1 MDARQ
6 FDVVVIGAGPTG
18 ENVADRAVKGG
29 LSAAIVESELVGGEC
44 SYWACIP
51 SKALLQPIL
60 ANAAAKSVGGALR
73 NPDTD
78 LDIAAVIARRDAFTS
93 NWKDAGQVKWL
104 EQSKIELIRGHA
116 RLAGERRVNVT
127 DNAGKLTELT
137 ARHAVAICTGTRAAI
152 PPISGLVESR
162 PWTSREATSA
172 RKAPRRL
179 VILGGGGVA
188 CEMATAWRHL
198 GSDSVTMI
206 LRGSRLLAN
215 CEPFAGDML
224 RESLERS
231 GVTML
236 TNTAIERVERSADG
250 IVRVFLGG
258 GKTVSAD
265 EILVAT
271 GREPRTHDLGLET
284 IGLKPGSWLDVDD
297 TMQVRGVAGGGL
309 YAAGDV
315 NHRALLTHMGK
326 YQARACGDVIAA
338 RASDQPDAV
347 APKPWSRYVATA
359 DNQAIPQ
366 VIFTMPEIAAVG
378 LTEVQARTRRM
389 NIRVVEYDIGRV
401 AGASLQ
407 ADNYSGHAKMVI
419 DQNRQVLV
427 GVTLIGAGVGDLIHA
442 ATIAIVAGVPIERL
456 WHAVP
461 AYPTV
466 SEIWLRLLETLRSE
480 GEPAGGKPAVELL
493 KAG

>member
-6 FDVVVIGAGPTG
+6 YDVVVIGAGPTG

-29 LSAAIVESELVGGEC
+29 LSAAIIESELVGGEC

-60 ANAAAKSVGGALR
+60 ANAAAKSVAGALC
-73 NPDTD
+73 NGDAD
-78 LDIAAVIARRDAFTS
+78 LDVAAVLARRDAFTS
-93 NWKDAGQVKWL
+93 HWKDAGQVKWL
-104 EQSKIELIRGHA
+104 EQSNIELTRGHA
-116 RLAGERRVNVT
+116 RLAGERRVRVT
-127 DNAGKLTELT
+127 DNAGKVIELV
-137 ARHAVAICTGTRAAI
+137 ARHAVAICTGTRASI
-152 PPISGLVESR
+152 PPIPGLAQSR

-179 VILGGGGVA
+179 VILGGGVVA

-198 GSDSVTMI
+198 GSDSVTI
-206 LRGSRLLAN
+206 IQRGPRLLAN
-215 CEPFAGDML
+215 CEPFAGHML

-231 GVTML
+231 GVTVL
-236 TNTAIERVERSADG
+236 TNTTIERVERSADG
-250 IVRVFLGG
+250 VVQVSLGG
-258 GKTVSAD
+258 GKNISAD
-265 EILVAT
+265 EILVAA
-271 GREPRTHDLGLET
+271 GREPRTGDLGLET
-284 IGLKPGSWLDVDD
+284 VGLKPGSWLDVDD
-297 TMQVRGVAGGGL
+297 SMQVEGVAGTWL

-338 RASDQPDAV
+338 RASGQPDAV
-347 APKPWSRYVATA
+347 APKPWSRYAATA
-359 DNQAIPQ
+359 DNQAVPQ
-366 VIFTMPEIAAVG
+366 VIFTMPEIATVG
-378 LTEVQARTRRM
+378 LTEVQARIRRM

-407 ADNYSGHAKMVI
+407 ADNYSGRAKMVI
-419 DQNRQVLV
+419 DRNRQVLV
-427 GVTLIGAGVGDLIHA
+427 GVTFVGGGVGDLIHA
-442 ATIAIVAGVPIERL
+442 ATIAIVAGVPIDRL

-480 GEPAGGKPAVELL
+480 DEPAGGKPVVELL